1 MLLLDWL
8 CPPALAHGFA
18 AVPVDDVPASIWW
31 EWKLEWLPL
40 VVILALFF
48 VYFRAAY
55 QARVKPSEHVL
66 TRGQAVR
73 FVLGWSIIYTG
84 IASPIDT
91 IGEQYLFTMH
101 MFQHNLF
108 MYLAP
113 RLILSGVPGW
123 MLEPVLERYPLMQ
136 SALRFA
142 THPIVACLA
151 FNMVFTL
158 WHIPFLYD
166 WALRDR
172 MVHNLEHV
180 TFIST
185 ALLMWIPIMS
195 PVKDH
200 QLSYPKQMLYLLSL
214 TVAQIPVFAYV
225 TFSSYVLYPT
235 YELAPRL
242 IGVSALGDQQMGGVL
257 MKLVSMGVFSFVFIG
272 VFTKWYRSE
281 RQKESVSA
289 PGLPDSQPITVKI

>member
-8 CPPALAHGFA
+8 SPPALAHGFA
-18 AVPVDDVPASIWW
+18 AVPMDDVPVSIWW
-31 EWKLEWLPL
+31 EWKLEWVPMAA
-40 VVILALFF
+40 ILALFF
-48 VYFRAAY
+48 VYFRAAH
-55 QARVKPSEHVL
+55 QARARSSETVL

-73 FVLGWSIIYTG
+73 FVLGWSVIYTG
-84 IASPIDT
+84 IASPIDA
-91 IGEQYLFTMH
+91 IGEQYLFAMH

-113 RLILSGVPGW
+113 RLILSGIPKW
-123 MLEPVLERYPLMQ
+123 MLAPFIERYPLLQ
-136 SALRFA
+136 KGLRFV
-142 THPIVACLA
+142 THPIFACLA

-172 MVHNLEHV
+172 MVHNLEHI

-185 ALLMWIPIMS
+185 ALLMWLPIMG
-195 PVKDH
+195 PLERY

-225 TFSSYVLYPT
+225 TFSAYVLYPT

-281 RQKESVSA
+281 RQKESSA
-289 PGLPDSQPITVKI
+289 IQGLSDSNSITVKI